1 MNDAAEH
8 KAEASDHIGDCVFQT
23 KRHRKTSDAECGEQ
37 GGRVDSKHRL
47 QQRADGECPYHH
59 TQDVDE
65 DGGIRHLRF
74 VKDAAHYFGE
84 CFVDERC
91 DDKHYGEQNELAVVS
106 GKPLC
111 EKFNWIHGCLV
122 YTWDIARNL

>member
-1 MNDAAEH
+1 MPSAVNRVVGLTAE
-8 KAEASDHIGDCVFQT
+8 
-23 KRHRKTSDAECGEQ
+23 
-37 GGRVDSKHRL
+37 HRL
-47 QQRADGECPYHH
+47 QQRADGEYPYHH
-59 TQDVDE
+59 AQDVDE

-74 VKDAAHYFGE
+74 VEDAAHYLGE
-84 CFVDERC
+84 CLVDERC